1 MDTQFVPPVRNA
13 GQRKVQWEYNHWPDS
28 QEWDNT
34 QWVKSPRRR
43 QSPRQRSR
51 KGMPHNQTAKGKGHP
66 KQSDEQPQ
74 YGPQSLPTMQAL
86 EPPWTT
92 ALSSTAT
99 TNSGPVF
106 SLASDGKDDKDRQ
119 MRSLV
124 AALRKHQDN
133 LPDDV
138 QALMKDV
145 SIRTGQEETKQMHAA
160 VSQHGRAK
168 REVADAQSA
177 RLHMHQAWK
186 NFLAQSV
193 QQWTAYTNQFMT
205 QEKELMDRLKLAQE
219 NLIIA
224 KDNLG
229 SCKSAAGLAAKD
241 DASMTSDT
249 EDVIAKEAE
258 SAAGQQI
265 AASFKDLATSLQA
278 LHTQAAQAVQQ
289 EADQQDQHRKR
300 PRIAAPGEKDLPE
313 VPVSPNFGEGE

>member
-1 MDTQFVPPVRNA
+1 MT
-13 GQRKVQWEYNHWPDS
+13 
-28 QEWDNT
+28 
-34 QWVKSPRRR
+34 
-43 QSPRQRSR
+43 
-51 KGMPHNQTAKGKGHP
+51 
-66 KQSDEQPQ
+66 
-74 YGPQSLPTMQAL
+74 
-86 EPPWTT
+86 
-92 ALSSTAT
+92 
-99 TNSGPVF
+99 SGPAP

-145 SIRTGQEETKQMHAA
+145 SIRAGQEETKQMHAA

-219 NLIIA
+219 NLLIA
-224 KDNLG
+224 RDNLG
-229 SCKSAAGLAAKD
+229 SCKLAAGLAAKD
-241 DASMTSDT
+241 DASMASDT
-249 EDVIAKEAE
+249 EEVIAKEAE
-258 SAAGQQI
+258 SAAGRQI

-278 LHTQAAQAVQQ
+278 LHTQAAEAVQQ

-300 PRIAAPGEKDLPE
+300 PRIAAPEEKEQSTEGHAAPG
-313 VPVSPNFGEGE
+313 FGEGE

>member
-1 MDTQFVPPVRNA
+1 
-13 GQRKVQWEYNHWPDS
+13 
-28 QEWDNT
+28 
-34 QWVKSPRRR
+34 
-43 QSPRQRSR
+43 
-51 KGMPHNQTAKGKGHP
+51 
-66 KQSDEQPQ
+66 
-74 YGPQSLPTMQAL
+74 
-86 EPPWTT
+86 
-92 ALSSTAT
+92 
-99 TNSGPVF
+99 
-106 SLASDGKDDKDRQ
+106 

-193 QQWTAYTNQFMT
+193 QQWTAYTNQFMM